1 LGLEKD
7 YTYKLTA
14 LFPNSSALIRQ
25 FCDEDPP
32 NLKNE
37 KSVQYAIKI
46 FRVIIPSEGSECAWA
61 HYEEAR
67 TSREGRGGDGR
78 GTRECNG
85 KAKKEI
91 EDSLER
97 ERKPRKQAS
106 GCPCAVARWN
116 VWSGHSSFKG
126 SVLKPARFNPLI
138 FILVWVVPLFGIYEI
153 ITS

>member
-1 LGLEKD
+1 MGLEKD

-67 TSREGRGGDGR
+67 TSREGRGRAGNKGMQ
-78 GTRECNG
+78 REG
-85 KAKKEI
+85 QERDRRFFRKRKKAPQASKRLPVCGGPLEC
-91 EDSLER
+91 LER
-97 ERKPRKQAS
+97 AQ
-106 GCPCAVARWN
+106 
-116 VWSGHSSFKG
+116 F
-126 SVLKPARFNPLI
+126 L
-138 FILVWVVPLFGIYEI
+138 
-153 ITS
+153 